1 MNESQL
7 KKVSIFHHHNKSNIY
22 NACKYIF
29 IKIENCHIKLLDKLW
44 WQGSH
49 KKALTLCPLWSL
61 KKSGGVYW
69 GKTTGN
75 MKSSEIE
82 VNDIVSNTDILLLL
96 LLLLIIITIIIIIL
110 MLVLLLLLG
119 TITAMTNK
127 SNNN

>member
-1 MNESQL
+1 MAGITQ
-7 KKVSIFHHHNKSNIY
+7 KSFN
-22 NACKYIF
+22 F
-29 IKIENCHIKLLDKLW
+29 M
-44 WQGSH
+44 S
-49 KKALTLCPLWSL
+49 LT
-61 KKSGGVYW
+61 KSGRVYC

-82 VNDIVSNTDILLLL
+82 VDDIVSNTDILLLL

>member
-1 MNESQL
+1 MS
-7 KKVSIFHHHNKSNIY
+7 
-22 NACKYIF
+22 
-29 IKIENCHIKLLDKLW
+29 
-44 WQGSH
+44 
-49 KKALTLCPLWSL
+49 LT
-61 KKSGGVYW
+61 KSGRVYC

-82 VNDIVSNTDILLLL
+82 VDDIVSNTDILLLL